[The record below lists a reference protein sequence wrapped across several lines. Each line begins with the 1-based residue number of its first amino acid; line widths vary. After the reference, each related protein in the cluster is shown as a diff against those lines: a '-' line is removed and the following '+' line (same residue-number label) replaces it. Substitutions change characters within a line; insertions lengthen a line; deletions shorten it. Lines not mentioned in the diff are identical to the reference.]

1 MSARGS
7 FQLHSCAL
15 AAGATQ
21 GIVGRQ
27 ATVGSRASCKEGVM
41 HLAMRPLG
49 DLPPQKRAAP
59 RTSSLTSRPARP
71 IMAARP
77 LRISAAAVQK

>member
-15 AAGATQ
+15 AAESYQ
-21 GIVGRQ
+21 GILRQ
-27 ATVGSRASCKEGVM
+27 ATVGLQASSEARLM
-41 HLAMRPLG
+41 PWAMRPLG

-59 RTSSLTSRPARP
+59 RTSSLTSRPTRP